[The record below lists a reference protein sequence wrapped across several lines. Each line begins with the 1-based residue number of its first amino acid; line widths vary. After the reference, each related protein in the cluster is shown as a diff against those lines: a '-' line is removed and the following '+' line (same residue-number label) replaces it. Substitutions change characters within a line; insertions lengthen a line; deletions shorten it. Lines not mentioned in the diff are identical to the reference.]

1 MEWWLWV
8 ILGFLMMVA
17 ELLTPGG
24 FYLLF
29 FGVGGVIVGSLDAL
43 GWAGPAWTQWL
54 LFSLLSVVSLV
65 VFRRPLLARFKSAAP
80 GKEMD
85 SLIGETAQALEEI
98 AVDSIGKVELRGT
111 TWTARNAGGRSLG
124 RGQRC
129 RVDRVD
135 GLILW
140 VRGL

>member
-29 FGVGGVIVGSLDAL
+29 FGVGAVIVGSLDAL

-54 LFSLLSVVSLV
+54 LFSLLSVVCLL
-65 VFRRPLLARFKSAAP
+65 VFRRPLRR
-80 GKEMD
+80 D
-85 SLIGETAQALEEI
+85 SNPPPPE
-98 AVDSIGKVELRGT
+98 RR
-111 TWTARNAGGRSLG
+111 WTP
-124 RGQRC
+124 
-129 RVDRVD
+129 
-135 GLILW
+135 
-140 VRGL
+140 

>member
-29 FGVGGVIVGSLDAL
+29 FGVGAVIVGSLDAL

-54 LFSLLSVVSLV
+54 LFSLLSVVCLL

-98 AVDSIGKVELRGT
+98 AVDSIGKVELRGSA
-111 TWTARNAGGRSLG
+111 WTARNTGGRPLG